1 MKRHYY
7 VIIKN
12 MHEIGVVNAPPKGA
26 AADSIRNKIIKL
38 KKKVTRKTKENKPTN
53 YYYLLH

>member
-1 MKRHYY
+1 
-7 VIIKN
+7 

>member
-26 AADSIRNKIIKL
+26 AADSIR